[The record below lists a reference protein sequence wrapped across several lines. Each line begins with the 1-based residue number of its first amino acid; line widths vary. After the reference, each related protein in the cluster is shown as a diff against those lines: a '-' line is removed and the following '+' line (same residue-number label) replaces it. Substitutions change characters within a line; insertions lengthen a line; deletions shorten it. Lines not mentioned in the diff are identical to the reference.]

1 MAFSKQAFYEG
12 AALHLLIRT
21 NINVKIHYAH
31 PFYILNNAVAV
42 LFRYSTK
49 NRSPW
54 QFQFSVMDHVLLE
67 AEFSKLNLTI
77 GLICGADGIVALSYE
92 KYVEIKK
99 GSSSSISISCYRN
112 HGEHYEISGPN
123 GVLDG
128 KISPSTWQKILQS

>member
-12 AALHLLIRT
+12 AALHSLIRT
-21 NINVKIHYAH
+21 NVNVKVHYAN
-31 PFYILNNAVAV
+31 PFYIVNDVVAV

-54 QFQFSVMDHVLLE
+54 QFQFSILDHALLE
-67 AEFSKLNLTI
+67 TESNKSKVVV

-92 KYVEIKK
+92 KYAELKK
-99 GSSSSISISCYRN
+99 SSDVSISISCYRN

-128 KISPSTWQKILQS
+128 KISPSTWQKIL